1 MKPSEALKLHRE
13 TIRSV
18 VARHEASNP
27 RIFGSV
33 ARGNDVQGS
42 DIDLLVDPILGRTS
56 LLSLA
61 RIKRDLEKSLG
72 VRIDVQT
79 PNSLHER
86 FRGAVLRE
94 AVAV

>member
-1 MKPSEALKLHRE
+1 MKPSEALQLHRE

-18 VARHEASNP
+18 VARHDASNP

-33 ARGNDVQGS
+33 SRGQDLDDS
-42 DIDLLVDPILGRTS
+42 DIDLLIDPIIGKTS

-79 PNSLHER
+79 PNSIHER
-86 FRGAVLRE
+86 FRDTVLRE

>member
-1 MKPSEALKLHRE
+1 MKPSAALQLHRE
-13 TIRSV
+13 TIRTV
-18 VARHEASNP
+18 VARNDACNP

-33 ARGNDVQGS
+33 GRGNDRENS
-42 DIDLLVDPILGRTS
+42 DIDLLIDPIVGKTS

-79 PNSLHER
+79 PNSIHEQ
-86 FRGAVLRE
+86 FRDAVLRE

>member
-18 VARHEASNP
+18 VARHDASNP

-33 ARGNDVQGS
+33 CRGDDAEGS
-42 DIDLLVDPILGRTS
+42 DIDLLVDPIIGTTS

-79 PNSLHER
+79 PNSIHEQ
-86 FRGAVLRE
+86 FRDAVLRE
-94 AVAV
+94 AIAV